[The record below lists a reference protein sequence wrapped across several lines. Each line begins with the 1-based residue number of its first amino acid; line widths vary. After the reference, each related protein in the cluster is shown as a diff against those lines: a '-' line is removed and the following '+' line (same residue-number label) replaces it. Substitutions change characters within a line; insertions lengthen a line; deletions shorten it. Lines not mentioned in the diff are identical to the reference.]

1 MKKIA
6 FCLLFGT
13 IGSVSFAQSIDD
25 TKEAMSTN
33 IMKAKTMIDKYV
45 ANPKNATKAEG
56 QYYKA
61 LIYNSIS
68 KKDSLKNACA
78 DCKMEAF
85 EALKKYQQM
94 DDKEVLLKLEQ
105 YASFFDIYGNY
116 FDLGAKAYNAADYKG
131 AYNNF
136 KNAEMVEEYIRSK
149 DIETSTGFKFPSL
162 DTSLVQNTALSAK
175 LAKDSADAAVYYKK
189 ITDADLSAPDYL
201 GAYEFL
207 AQYYMNTNNTA
218 AFHDA
223 VEKGKKIYP
232 KDEYWTAIEMDQLEN
247 TGTKDEI
254 FKKYDDLFQ
263 QNPTSYTIGYNY
275 AVELYNYIYAN
286 DDKTINADKY
296 KEPLHDVLKKVIA
309 IKSTG
314 EDNLLMAKYLY
325 NSSFDNGD
333 SARKI
338 KGGKPEDA
346 KRRKELN
353 DVAIAQLNECIP
365 YADAAVNYFAGLPML
380 KPLDKAN
387 YRATLSMLENVYE
400 AKKDQPKADEY
411 EKKMKALL

>member
-6 FCLLFGT
+6 FCLLFTT
-13 IGSVSFAQSIDD
+13 IGSMSFAQSIDD
-25 TKEAMSTN
+25 IKDEMGTDM
-33 IMKAKTMIDKYV
+33 MKAKTMIDKFV
-45 ANPKNATKAEG
+45 SNPKNATKPEG

-85 EALKKYQQM
+85 EALKKYQEM
-94 DDKEVLLKLEQ
+94 DSKEVLLKLEQ

-116 FDLGAKAYNAADYKG
+116 FDLGAKAYNAGDYKG
-131 AYNNF
+131 AFNNF
-136 KNAEMVEEYIRSK
+136 KNAEMVEEYVRSK
-149 DIETSTGFKFPSL
+149 GLETSSGFKFPPL
-162 DTSLVQNTALSAK
+162 DTSLVQNTALAAK
-175 LAKDSADAAVYYKK
+175 LTKDSADAAVYYKK
-189 ITDADLSAPDYL
+189 IADANLSGPQYL
-201 GAYEFL
+201 VAYEFL
-207 AQYYMNTNNTA
+207 VQYYENTKNDA
-218 AFHDA
+218 AFTDA

-232 KDEYWTAIEMDQLEN
+232 TEEYWVDIEMDHLEN
-247 TGTKDEI
+247 TGTKEEI

-263 QNPTSYTIGYNY
+263 KNPTSYTIGYNY

-286 DDKTINADKY
+286 DNKTINPDKY
-296 KEPLHDVLKKVIA
+296 NEPLHDVLKKVIA

-314 EDNLLMAKYLY
+314 EDNLLMAKYFY
-325 NSSFDNGD
+325 NGSFNYGD

-346 KRRKELN
+346 KRRKALN
-353 DVAIAQLNECIP
+353 DAATAQLDECIP
-365 YADAAVNYFAGLPML
+365 YAEAAINYFAALPTL

-387 YRATLSMLENVYE
+387 YRATLIMLQNVYE

-411 EKKMKALL
+411 EKKMKTLL